1 VTLRDTIVRGTTQLN
16 KLLYLQIDNRIGI
29 MGSAVANYIRNYL
42 EDGSVVGI
50 VSFSSSA
57 TVLADMTK
65 IVDETTTRWGNQHSS
80 WNAKVWGGEI
90 LCCSGIHPC
99 SCNTPSI
106 TQPCS

>member
-1 VTLRDTIVRGTTQLN
+1 
-16 KLLYLQIDNRIGI
+16 

-65 IVDETTTRWGNQHSS
+65 IVDETTRDELISR
-80 WNAKVWGGEI
+80 
-90 LCCSGIHPC
+90 LP
-99 SCNTPSI
+99 
-106 TQPCS
+106 TQPGGGTSIAAGMLKCGEVRFYVVVEYTPVLVTLLL